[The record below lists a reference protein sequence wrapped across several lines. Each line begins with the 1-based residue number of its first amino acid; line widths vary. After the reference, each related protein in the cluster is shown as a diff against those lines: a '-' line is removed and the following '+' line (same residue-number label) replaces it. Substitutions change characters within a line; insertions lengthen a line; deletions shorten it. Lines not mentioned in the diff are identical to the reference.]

1 MPVKLLFG
9 HASNNSATAKMVID
23 DSAAVDFDYVD
34 LVKYLFD
41 NPNTE
46 VLIEIEESYN
56 EEQRARLRVLVN
68 KIEETAKG
76 RITQNAQASAELE
89 DIPF

>member
-9 HASNNSATAKMVID
+9 HAENGSATAKMVID
-23 DSAAVDFDYVD
+23 DSAVIDFDYVG

-41 NPNTE
+41 NPDAS
-46 VLIEIEESYN
+46 VLTEIEETYN
-56 EEQRARLRVLVN
+56 EDQQARLRTLVS

-76 RITQNAQASAELE
+76 RVNQSVEASAELE